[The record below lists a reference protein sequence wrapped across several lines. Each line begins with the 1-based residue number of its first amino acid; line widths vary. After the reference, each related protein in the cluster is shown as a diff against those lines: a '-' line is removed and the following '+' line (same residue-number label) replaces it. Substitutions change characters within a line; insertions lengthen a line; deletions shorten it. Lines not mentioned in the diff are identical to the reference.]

1 MNTHSLRFRMTAWYA
16 GLLAG
21 FLLLFGLAVYL
32 GLKHYL
38 DSGLRNSLSQQTR
51 SIAEKLLVDVDHRGE
66 KHVADEASE
75 NYSPEINGRFLRI
88 TRADSSTLYQS
99 SQPRDGSFD
108 ATRVPILRGPVK
120 QEFFRD
126 EFVGGHRLLFH
137 TFPYTTPEG
146 RAFWIEAGAPYHP
159 VAELL
164 DDLLIILAFGTPLII
179 AGAIAGGYWLMRRAL
194 QPVDDI
200 TQQAERITSRN
211 LSERLSV
218 AATGDEIERLSI
230 ALNRMIG
237 RLDDAFQHINRFSAD
252 VSHELRTPLTILRG
266 ELESIAQR
274 RLPPEMLEMIGS
286 ALEETERLAK
296 IVDHLLTI
304 SRLDAG
310 ESRTLKIRLDLG
322 QLAISTAD
330 QMRLLAEEKSISLV
344 YEVAEGV
351 EVEGDPAR
359 LRQVI
364 ANLVDNAIK
373 YTAKNGQVKLHVA
386 ASGGKGI
393 LEIVDNGV
401 GISAEALPNIFER
414 FYRAD
419 LARTRYSSGAG
430 LGLSIV
436 KAICTA
442 HDAEIKVFSTE
453 GEGSR
458 FRVELPLASSLSLNE
473 SRANSPRAAVSNPA
487 Q

>member
-1 MNTHSLRFRMTAWYA
+1 VNTRSLRFRMTAWYA
-16 GLLAG
+16 GLMAG
-21 FLLLFGLAVYL
+21 FLLLFGLSVYL

-38 DSGLRNSLSQQTR
+38 DSGLKNSLAQQTR
-51 SIAEKLLVDVDHRGE
+51 SIAEKLLLDVPRKGE
-66 KHVADEASE
+66 KYVADEASE

-88 TRADSSTLYQS
+88 TRQDSSVLYQS
-99 SQPRDGSFD
+99 SQPRDGGFN
-108 ATRVPILRGPVK
+108 AARVPVLHGSVK

-126 EFVGGHRLLFH
+126 EFVDGHRLLIH
-137 TFPYTTPEG
+137 TFPYALPDG
-146 RAFWIEAGAPYHP
+146 RSYWIEAGAPYRP
-159 VAELL
+159 VAEVL
-164 DDLLIILAFGTPLII
+164 DDLLLILTLGTPLII

-194 QPVDDI
+194 RPVDDI

-230 ALNRMIG
+230 SLNRMIG

-274 RLPPEMLEMIGS
+274 RLPAEMLEMIGS

-296 IVDHLLTI
+296 IVDHLLMI

-310 ESRTLKIRLDLG
+310 ESRHAKVRLDLG
-322 QLAISTAD
+322 QLAISTSD

-344 YEVAEGV
+344 YQVAEKV

-373 YTAKNGQVKLHVA
+373 YTPKGGQVKLHVE
-386 ASGGKGI
+386 SGGGRGI

-436 KAICTA
+436 KAICAA
-442 HDAEIKVFSTE
+442 HDAEIKVFSKE

-458 FRVELPLASSLSLNE
+458 FRVELPLASSLTPGDT
-473 SRANSPRAAVSNPA
+473 RASAARAAVSNPA
-487 Q
+487 H